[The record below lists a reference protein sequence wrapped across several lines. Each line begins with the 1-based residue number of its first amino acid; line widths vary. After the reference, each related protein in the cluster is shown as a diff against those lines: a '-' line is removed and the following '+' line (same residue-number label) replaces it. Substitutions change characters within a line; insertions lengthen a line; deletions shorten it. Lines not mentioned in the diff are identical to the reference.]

1 MSAAARA
8 EARRKAILSRGG
20 DRLAKLTTSA
30 RGEDG
35 STYLN
40 TGQSPPT
47 VTFILCEESNMPT
60 PPARPSASP
69 SPQPSRHVSDSF
81 GAPNVDPSVWSQ
93 EQQAQFM
100 QALMGGLP
108 GASPLLPGMPRP
120 DSSISNNDGIPPTPP
135 DDPFAA
141 LMTSLQQQQQHPM
154 NDQPSGKTP
163 AAVQTP
169 PSKLQKIMPFIHLAA
184 MWMLLGYFVLFKEP
198 EMFKERTSSVDV
210 GVWSR
215 WGELMRSP
223 SVAGAWGIALVP
235 FFWAF
240 TTIQIVLHS
249 MRIISGFDT
258 VHPPALLSLALPH
271 LPRMVSTIVINGMK
285 YMQMMSLFLDDLA
298 GLVVGVGFIVFF
310 SNLYSQ

>member
-40 TGQSPPT
+40 TDAPAPKLS
-47 VTFILCEESNMPT
+47 TFVGEESNMPT

-69 SPQPSRHVSDSF
+69 SPQPSRHVSDTF
-81 GAPNVDPSVWSQ
+81 GAPNVDP
-93 EQQAQFM
+93 
-100 QALMGGLP
+100 
-108 GASPLLPGMPRP
+108 PLLPGMPRP

-141 LMTSLQQQQQHPM
+141 LMTSLQQQQHPM

-310 SNLYSQ
+310 SNLYSQY